1 MAEEGAA
8 TRREVSEE
16 RITDTRMVAAE
27 EVVVAAADKEVV
39 EDLEVVAV
47 EEVVVVEDLDM
58 EEEVEVVVAGVDQ
71 LACALQAPVVIT
83 EEVVVAL
90 TIGGATKR
98 LKHCSLGLVF
108 CCNFVSERLARPLG
122 QSPRSAELPSRSCA
136 DLCNVFL
143 ADLSADWI

>member
-1 MAEEGAA
+1 
-8 TRREVSEE
+8 
-16 RITDTRMVAAE
+16 
-27 EVVVAAADKEVV
+27 
-39 EDLEVVAV
+39 
-47 EEVVVVEDLDM
+47 VVEDLDM

-83 EEVVVAL
+83 EEVEVAL

>member
-1 MAEEGAA
+1 
-8 TRREVSEE
+8 
-16 RITDTRMVAAE
+16 
-27 EVVVAAADKEVV
+27 
-39 EDLEVVAV
+39 LEVVV
-47 EEVVVVEDLDM
+47 EEVVVEDPDM
-58 EEEVEVVVAGVDQ
+58 EEEVVVVVAGVDQ

-83 EEVVVAL
+83 EEVLVVAL